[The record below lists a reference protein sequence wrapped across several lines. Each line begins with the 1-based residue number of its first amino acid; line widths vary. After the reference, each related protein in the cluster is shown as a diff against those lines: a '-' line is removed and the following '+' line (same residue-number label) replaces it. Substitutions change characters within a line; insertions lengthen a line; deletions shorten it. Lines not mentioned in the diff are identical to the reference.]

1 MPMAG
6 SPPAQQNPS
15 PARRTAPRT
24 IGTRARRWLSKLAPG
39 SMLLAGWPGLDDVV
53 ARAKDNAP
61 MVVQASGSVATA
73 QAVGIGARVT
83 SLGNPYLEVVADRGK
98 LTHGIQAIGQLFLP
112 LDINGQRS
120 ARIGEADQLLAW
132 RQLARADSQAN
143 AMAEAVQAYGEALVS
158 SANLANAT
166 TQEAEARSEARWF
179 EAKAA
184 AHDATVVDM
193 SVARA
198 EVSRYVQARA
208 EAQLRLNEARLR
220 LLALTALELDAA
232 PPATLQP
239 EPPALRMTPAASAR
253 QVAQGETPILRAM
266 QAEASYWGAFRDR
279 ASAEKNQPFFLI
291 LHGGRGEFA
300 EARYGAG
307 IAYTFPVARRNQG
320 EVARADAERGRTMQ
334 MRATIQRVASARLQ
348 GAYTAYSTSVEAVK
362 EMDATGVPAA
372 EAALRAT
379 VDSFKEGKV
388 ELVRVIIARRD
399 LAMVRARRLELM
411 AAAWRAYAE
420 LVAVLGALP

>member
-1 MPMAG
+1 
-6 SPPAQQNPS
+6 
-15 PARRTAPRT
+15 
-24 IGTRARRWLSKLAPG
+24 
-39 SMLLAGWPGLDDVV
+39 MLMAGWPGLEDVV
-53 ARAKDNAP
+53 AQARDNAP
-61 MVVQASGSVATA
+61 MVVQASGAVATA
-73 QAVGIGARVT
+73 HAAGVGARVT

-98 LTHGIQAIGQLFLP
+98 HTEGSVQAIGQLFLP

-132 RQLARADSQAN
+132 RQLTRSESQAN
-143 AMAEAVQAYGEALVS
+143 AMAEAVHAYGEALVS

-166 TQEAEARSEARWF
+166 AQEAEARSEARWF

-184 AHDATVVDM
+184 ARDATVVDV

-220 LLALTALELDAA
+220 LLALTALEIDAA
-232 PPATLQP
+232 PPSTMQP
-239 EPPALRMTPAASAR
+239 EPPALRMAPAASTR
-253 QVAQGETPILRAM
+253 MVAQGETPILRAM
-266 QAEASYWGAFRDR
+266 QAEASYWGAFRER

-291 LHGGRGEFA
+291 LHGGRGDFA

-320 EVARADAERGRTMQ
+320 EIARADAERGRSLQ
-334 MRATIQRVASARLQ
+334 MRSTLQRVAAARLQ
-348 GAYTAYSTSVEAVK
+348 GAYGAYNTSMEAVK

-411 AAAWRAYAE
+411 ASAWRAYAE
-420 LVAVLGALP
+420 LVSVLGVLP